1 MSVKIINGKIEK
13 EESIWLHRYF
23 SSKFLINT
31 ISEKEMIIRLSRVDT
46 FSDGLEGWNYKIEN
60 LKQAVN
66 LMAQYNNRV
75 IDSGGEIVENDC
87 AKSSIIK
94 GYSDSEFDK
103 DLVEENI
110 KERKRHFVSCWFAS
124 ANETEESRF
133 MWNNYSQIDGE
144 LGMKVSIKWADLKE
158 ALISS
163 DIDFKAGFVDY
174 SEKLSDEYMF
184 LKDSSYKH
192 EREFRLVIEKE
203 MERKVKFI
211 NLGINNRFL
220 KRIIFSIENSYNI
233 NNVKTLL
240 ENFGFENNQDSLKK
254 YNISALI
261 PEFKRQK
268 KDNEQNNEITIC
280 HSNK

>member
-23 SSKFLINT
+23 SSKFLVNT
-31 ISEKEMIIRLSRVDT
+31 ISEEEMIIRFSRVDT

-87 AKSSIIK
+87 ARSSIIK

-103 DLVEENI
+103 NLVEENI
-110 KERKRHFVSCWFAS
+110 KERRRHFVSCWFAS
-124 ANETEESRF
+124 TNETEESRF
-133 MWNNYSQIDGE
+133 MWNNYSHIDGE
-144 LGMKVSIKWADLKE
+144 LGMKVSVKWVELKE
-158 ALISS
+158 ALIHSN
-163 DIDFKAGFVDY
+163 IDFKAGFVDY

-211 NLGINNRFL
+211 SLGINNRFL

-233 NNVKTLL
+233 NKEKTLL
-240 ENFGFENNQDSLKK
+240 ENLGFENTQDSLKK
-254 YNISALI
+254 YNVSELI

-268 KDNEQNNEITIC
+268 KDNEQNNEITIRN
-280 HSNK
+280 SNK